1 MALEANYLDI
11 PATLTHHGADFL
23 RRTSYPTSG
32 YSLGTRGRRSSR
44 RLIVPPRRRTPVIRL
59 LIVAL
64 ILFLG
69 SRVFSML
76 QTPREIHPVA
86 ATARTA
92 TPRPA
97 VASKP
102 SARPVATATPSP
114 SRPAIPSQLP
124 QVKVPVLSA
133 SWLRTHPI
141 AEIPSIKGRAAIVV
155 DLTAGQILY
164 QQAQTT
170 RFPEA
175 SLTKM
180 MTAMVAT
187 DLAPLDTV
195 ITVPEA
201 ATQVEPN
208 HMGISTGEKLT
219 LRELLGGMLLDS
231 GNDAA
236 EAIAMGIVDR
246 ATFIGFMNQKAA
258 ALHLRAS
265 HFTNPSGLDDAD
277 HYSSAYD
284 LAVMGATLLAD
295 YPDLRT
301 IVGSKQVSIYA
312 TPQHKAFNPTNIDRL
327 LWTYPGAIGIK
338 PGYTG
343 SAGYCLAA
351 AATRNGRTILVVVLG
366 STQHFTDA
374 ATLLD
379 FGFRHPVTR

>member
-1 MALEANYLDI
+1 M
-11 PATLTHHGADFL
+11 
-23 RRTSYPTSG
+23 
-32 YSLGTRGRRSSR
+32 
-44 RLIVPPRRRTPVIRL
+44 IRL
-59 LIVAL
+59 LIVAAIVL
-64 ILFLG
+64 LG
-69 SRVFSML
+69 SRAFGLL
-76 QTPREIHPVA
+76 QAHTIRPVA
-86 ATARTA
+86 ATTRTA

-97 VASKP
+97 VAARSAP
-102 SARPVATATPSP
+102 SARPAPTPTPSP
-114 SRPAIPSQLP
+114 SPSHPPIPSQLP

-141 AEIPSIKGRAAIVV
+141 PEIPQIKGRAAIVV

-164 QQAQTT
+164 QQAQAT
-170 RFPEA
+170 RYPVA

-180 MTAMVAT
+180 MTAMVAA
-187 DLAPLDTV
+187 DLAPMDTV
-195 ITVPEA
+195 ITVPDV

-219 LRELLGGMLLDS
+219 LRELLDGMLLDS

-246 ATFIGFMNQKAA
+246 GHFIDFMNQKAA
-258 ALHLRAS
+258 ALHLRTT

-284 LAVMGATLLAD
+284 LAVVGATLLTD
-295 YPDLRT
+295 YPDLRA

-312 TPQHKAFNPTNIDRL
+312 TAQHKAFDPINIDRL
-327 LWTYPGAIGIK
+327 LSTYPGAIGIK

-343 SAGYCLAA
+343 AAGYCLAA

-379 FGFRHPVTR
+379 FGFRHPVTH

>member
-1 MALEANYLDI
+1 
-11 PATLTHHGADFL
+11 
-23 RRTSYPTSG
+23 
-32 YSLGTRGRRSSR
+32 
-44 RLIVPPRRRTPVIRL
+44 VIRL
-59 LIVAL
+59 AIVAL
-64 ILFLG
+64 GLLLG
-69 SRVFSML
+69 SRALGFL
-76 QTPREIHPVA
+76 QTHKDLHPVA

-92 TPRPA
+92 TPHPA
-97 VASKP
+97 VASRPAP
-102 SARPVATATPSP
+102 SARPAPTATPSP
-114 SRPAIPSQLP
+114 SRPPVPTQLP

-141 AEIPSIKGRAAIVV
+141 AEVPSIKGRAAIVV

-164 QQAQTT
+164 QQDQGT
-170 RFPEA
+170 RYADA

-180 MTAMVAT
+180 MTAMVAA
-187 DLAPLDTV
+187 DLVPLDTV
-195 ITVPEA
+195 ITVPDA

-219 LRELLGGMLLDS
+219 VRELIDGMMLDS

-246 ATFIGFMNQKAA
+246 PAFLNFMNQKAA
-258 ALHLRAS
+258 ALHLRAT
-265 HFTNPSGLDDAD
+265 HFTNPSGLDETD

-301 IVGSKQVSIYA
+301 IVGSKQISIFA
-312 TPQHKAFNPTNIDRL
+312 TPQHKAFNPINIDRL
-327 LWTYPGAIGIK
+327 LSTYPGAIGIK

-343 SAGYCLAA
+343 AAGYCLAG
-351 AATRNGRTILVVVLG
+351 AATRNGRTILVIVLG

-374 ATLLD
+374 TTLLD
-379 FGFRHPVTR
+379 FAFRHPVTH

>member
-1 MALEANYLDI
+1 
-11 PATLTHHGADFL
+11 
-23 RRTSYPTSG
+23 
-32 YSLGTRGRRSSR
+32 
-44 RLIVPPRRRTPVIRL
+44 VIRL
-59 LIVAL
+59 LIVAAIVL
-64 ILFLG
+64 LG
-69 SRVFSML
+69 SRAFGLL
-76 QTPREIHPVA
+76 QAHTIRPVA
-86 ATARTA
+86 ATTRTA

-97 VASKP
+97 VAARSAP
-102 SARPVATATPSP
+102 SARPAPTPTPSP
-114 SRPAIPSQLP
+114 SPSHPPIPSQLP

-141 AEIPSIKGRAAIVV
+141 PEIPQIKGRAAIVV

-164 QQAQTT
+164 QQAQAT
-170 RFPEA
+170 RYPVA

-180 MTAMVAT
+180 MTAMVAA
-187 DLAPLDTV
+187 DLAPMDTV
-195 ITVPEA
+195 ITVPDA

-219 LRELLGGMLLDS
+219 LRELLDGMLLDS

-246 ATFIGFMNQKAA
+246 GHFIDFMNQKAA
-258 ALHLRAS
+258 ALHLRTT

-284 LAVMGATLLAD
+284 LAVVGATLLTD
-295 YPDLRT
+295 YPDLRA

-312 TPQHKAFNPTNIDRL
+312 TAQHKAFNPINIDRL
-327 LWTYPGAIGIK
+327 LSTYPGAIGIK

-343 SAGYCLAA
+343 AAGYCLAA

-379 FGFRHPVTR
+379 FGFRHPVTH

>member
-1 MALEANYLDI
+1 
-11 PATLTHHGADFL
+11 
-23 RRTSYPTSG
+23 
-32 YSLGTRGRRSSR
+32 
-44 RLIVPPRRRTPVIRL
+44 VIRL
-59 LIVAL
+59 LIVVVAL
-64 ILFLG
+64 LLG
-69 SRVFSML
+69 SRAFSML
-76 QTPREIHPVA
+76 QNHRDMRAVA
-86 ATARTA
+86 ATAHTA
-92 TPRPA
+92 TARPA
-97 VASKP
+97 VATRPAPTIRPTPKP
-102 SARPVATATPSP
+102 TPSP
-114 SRPAIPSQLP
+114 SRPAVPAQLP

-164 QQAQTT
+164 QQDQGT
-170 RFPEA
+170 RYAEA

-180 MTAMVAT
+180 MTAMVAA
-187 DLAPLDTV
+187 DLTPLDTV
-195 ITVPEA
+195 ITVPDA

-219 LRELLGGMLLDS
+219 VRELLEGMLLDS

-246 ATFIGFMNQKAA
+246 PKFIDFMNQKAA
-258 ALHLRAS
+258 ALHLRGS
-265 HFTNPSGLDDAD
+265 HFTNPSGLDEAD

-284 LAVMGATLLAD
+284 LAVVGATLLAD

-301 IVGSKQVSIYA
+301 IVGSKQVSISS
-312 TPQHKAFNPTNIDRL
+312 TPQHKAFNPINIDRL
-327 LWTYPGAIGIK
+327 LSTYPGAIGIK

-343 SAGYCLAA
+343 AAGYCLAA

>member
-1 MALEANYLDI
+1 
-11 PATLTHHGADFL
+11 L

-44 RLIVPPRRRTPVIRL
+44 RLVVPPRRRTPVIRL
-59 LIVAL
+59 AIVAVVL
-64 ILFLG
+64 LLG
-69 SRVFSML
+69 SRALGLL
-76 QTPREIHPVA
+76 QAHRDIHPVA

-92 TPRPA
+92 TPHPA
-97 VASKP
+97 VA
-102 SARPVATATPSP
+102 ARPAPSSRPPAAAPSP
-114 SRPAIPSQLP
+114 SRAAVPTQLP

-141 AEIPSIKGRAAIVV
+141 AETPSIKGRAAIVV

-164 QQAQTT
+164 QQDQAT
-170 RFPEA
+170 RYADA

-180 MTAMVAT
+180 MTAMVAA
-187 DLAPLDTV
+187 DLVPLDTV
-195 ITVPEA
+195 LTVPDA

-208 HMGISTGEKLT
+208 HMGVSAGEKLT
-219 LRELLGGMLLDS
+219 VRELIEGMMLDS

-246 ATFIGFMNQKAA
+246 AAFMNFMNQKAT
-258 ALHLRAS
+258 ALHLRAT

-295 YPDLRT
+295 YPDLRA
-301 IVGSKQVSIYA
+301 IVGSKQISIYS
-312 TPQHKAFNPTNIDRL
+312 TPQHKAFNPINIDRL
-327 LWTYPGAIGIK
+327 LSSYPGAIGIK

-343 SAGYCLAA
+343 AAGYCLAA

-374 ATLLD
+374 STLLD
-379 FGFRHPVTR
+379 FGFRHPITH

>member
-1 MALEANYLDI
+1 M
-11 PATLTHHGADFL
+11 
-23 RRTSYPTSG
+23 
-32 YSLGTRGRRSSR
+32 
-44 RLIVPPRRRTPVIRL
+44 IRL
-59 LIVAL
+59 LIVVFML
-64 ILFLG
+64 LLG
-69 SRVFSML
+69 SRAFSLL
-76 QTPREIHPVA
+76 QSHRDMHVVA
-86 ATARTA
+86 ATARTS

-97 VASKP
+97 ATARPAP
-102 SARPVATATPSP
+102 SAHPPATPTQSP
-114 SRPAIPSQLP
+114 SRPPIPTQLP

-133 SWLRTHPI
+133 SWLRTHPS
-141 AEIPSIKGRAAIVV
+141 AEVPAIKGRAAIVV

-170 RFPEA
+170 RYPDA

-180 MTAMVAT
+180 VTAMVAV

-195 ITVPEA
+195 ISVPDA

-208 HMGISTGEKLT
+208 HMGISTGERLT
-219 LRELLGGMLLDS
+219 LRELLEGMLLDS

-246 ATFIGFMNQKAA
+246 STFIGFMNQKAA
-258 ALHLRAS
+258 QLHLRQTS
-265 HFTNPSGLDDAD
+265 FTNPSGLDDTD

-284 LAVMGATLLAD
+284 LAVVGATLLAD

-301 IVGSKQVSIYA
+301 IVGSKEVSIYA
-312 TPQHKAFNPTNIDRL
+312 TPQHKAFDPINIDRL

-343 SAGYCLAA
+343 AAGYCLAA

-379 FGFRHPVTR
+379 FGFRHPVIR

>member
-1 MALEANYLDI
+1 
-11 PATLTHHGADFL
+11 
-23 RRTSYPTSG
+23 
-32 YSLGTRGRRSSR
+32 
-44 RLIVPPRRRTPVIRL
+44 VVVIL
-59 LIVAL
+59 L
-64 ILFLG
+64 LG
-69 SRVFSML
+69 SRAFSML
-76 QTPREIHPVA
+76 QNHRDMRAVA
-86 ATARTA
+86 ATAHTA
-92 TPRPA
+92 TARPA
-97 VASKP
+97 VAT
-102 SARPVATATPSP
+102 RPMPTIRPTPKATPSP
-114 SRPAIPSQLP
+114 ARPAVAAQLP

-164 QQAQTT
+164 QQDQGT
-170 RFPEA
+170 RYAEA

-180 MTAMVAT
+180 MTALVAA
-187 DLAPLDTV
+187 DLTPLDTV
-195 ITVPEA
+195 ITVPDG

-219 LRELLGGMLLDS
+219 VRELLEGMLLDS

-246 ATFIGFMNQKAA
+246 PKFIDFMNQKAA

-265 HFTNPSGLDDAD
+265 HFTNPSGLDEAD

-284 LAVMGATLLAD
+284 LAVVGATLLAD
-295 YPDLRT
+295 YPELRT
-301 IVGSKQVSIYA
+301 IVGSKQVSIYS
-312 TPQHKAFNPTNIDRL
+312 TPQHKAFNPINIDRL
-327 LWTYPGAIGIK
+327 LSTYPGAIGIK

-343 SAGYCLAA
+343 AAGYCLAA

-379 FGFRHPVTR
+379 FGFKHPVTR

>member
-1 MALEANYLDI
+1 
-11 PATLTHHGADFL
+11 
-23 RRTSYPTSG
+23 
-32 YSLGTRGRRSSR
+32 
-44 RLIVPPRRRTPVIRL
+44 VIRL
-59 LIVAL
+59 LIVVVVL
-64 ILFLG
+64 LLG
-69 SRVFSML
+69 SRAFSML
-76 QTPREIHPVA
+76 QAHHDMRVVA
-86 ATARTA
+86 ATKH
-92 TPRPA
+92 TPTPHPA
-97 VASKP
+97 VA
-102 SARPVATATPSP
+102 ARPGPTVRPAPTPTPSP
-114 SRPAIPSQLP
+114 SRPPVPAQLP
-124 QVKVPVLSA
+124 AVKVAVLSA

-141 AEIPSIKGRAAIVV
+141 AEVPSIKGRAAIVI

-164 QQAQTT
+164 QQNQTT
-170 RFPEA
+170 RYPEA

-180 MTAMVAT
+180 MTAMVAA
-187 DLAPLDTV
+187 DLVPLDTV
-195 ITVPEA
+195 ITVPAA

-219 LRELLGGMLLDS
+219 VRELLEGMLLDS

-246 ATFIGFMNQKAA
+246 AKFIDFMNQKAA
-258 ALHLRAS
+258 ALHLRAT

-284 LAVMGATLLAD
+284 LAVVGATLLAD
-295 YPDLRT
+295 YPDIRA

-312 TPQHKAFNPTNIDRL
+312 TPQHKAFNPINIDRL

-343 SAGYCLAA
+343 AAGYCLAG

-374 ATLLD
+374 AALLD

>member
-1 MALEANYLDI
+1 L
-11 PATLTHHGADFL
+11 
-23 RRTSYPTSG
+23 
-32 YSLGTRGRRSSR
+32 
-44 RLIVPPRRRTPVIRL
+44 
-59 LIVAL
+59 
-64 ILFLG
+64 LG
-69 SRVFSML
+69 SRALGLL
-76 QTPREIHPVA
+76 QAHRDIHPVA

-92 TPRPA
+92 TPHPA
-97 VASKP
+97 VA
-102 SARPVATATPSP
+102 ARPAPSSRPPAAAPSP
-114 SRPAIPSQLP
+114 SRAAVPTQLP

-141 AEIPSIKGRAAIVV
+141 AETPSIKGRAAIVV

-164 QQAQTT
+164 QQDQAT
-170 RFPEA
+170 RYADA

-180 MTAMVAT
+180 MTAMVAA
-187 DLAPLDTV
+187 DLVPLDTV
-195 ITVPEA
+195 LTVPDA

-208 HMGISTGEKLT
+208 HMGVSAGEKLT
-219 LRELLGGMLLDS
+219 VRELIDGMMLDS

-246 ATFIGFMNQKAA
+246 AAFMNFMNQKAT
-258 ALHLRAS
+258 ALHLRAT

-295 YPDLRT
+295 YPDLRA
-301 IVGSKQVSIYA
+301 IVGSKQISIYS
-312 TPQHKAFNPTNIDRL
+312 TPQHKAFNPINIDRL
-327 LWTYPGAIGIK
+327 LSTYPGAIGIK

-343 SAGYCLAA
+343 AAGYCLAA

-374 ATLLD
+374 STLLD
-379 FGFRHPVTR
+379 FGFRHPITH

>member
-1 MALEANYLDI
+1 VL
-11 PATLTHHGADFL
+11 
-23 RRTSYPTSG
+23 
-32 YSLGTRGRRSSR
+32 LGTRVYG
-44 RLIVPPRRRTPVIRL
+44 
-59 LIVAL
+59 
-64 ILFLG
+64 
-69 SRVFSML
+69 ML
-76 QTPREIHPVA
+76 QPHRDMHVVAATSPSASPKPTVASRPVTTTHPVA
-86 ATARTA
+86 
-92 TPRPA
+92 TPSP
-97 VASKP
+97 
-102 SARPVATATPSP
+102 TPSP
-114 SRPAIPSQLP
+114 SRTPVPSQLP
-124 QVKVPVLSA
+124 PVKVPVLSA

-141 AEIPSIKGRAAIVV
+141 AEVPAIKGRAAIVV

-170 RFPEA
+170 RYPEA
-175 SLTKM
+175 SLTKVV
-180 MTAMVAT
+180 TAMVAV

-195 ITVPEA
+195 ITVPAA

-208 HMGISTGEKLT
+208 HMGISTGERLT
-219 LRELLGGMLLDS
+219 LRELLEGMLLDS

-236 EAIAMGIVDR
+236 EAIAAGIVDR
-246 ATFIGFMNQKAA
+246 PAFIDFMNQKAA
-258 ALHLRAS
+258 QLHLRQT
-265 HFTNPSGLDDAD
+265 HFTNPSGLDDTD

-284 LAVMGATLLAD
+284 LAVVGATLLAD

-301 IVGSKQVSIYA
+301 MVGSKQVSIYA
-312 TPQHKAFNPTNIDRL
+312 TPQHKAFNPINIDRL

-343 SAGYCLAA
+343 AAGYCLAA

>member
-1 MALEANYLDI
+1 VLVAA
-11 PATLTHHGADFL
+11 
-23 RRTSYPTSG
+23 
-32 YSLGTRGRRSSR
+32 
-44 RLIVPPRRRTPVIRL
+44 VL
-59 LIVAL
+59 L
-64 ILFLG
+64 LG
-69 SRVFSML
+69 SRAFGLL
-76 QTPREIHPVA
+76 QPHRDIHPVA

-92 TPRPA
+92 TPHPA
-97 VASKP
+97 VAARPAP
-102 SARPVATATPSP
+102 SARSTATPSP
-114 SRPAIPSQLP
+114 SRPTVPTQLP

-133 SWLRTHPI
+133 GWLRTHPI

-164 QQAQTT
+164 QQDQGT
-170 RFPEA
+170 RYADA

-180 MTAMVAT
+180 MTAMVAA
-187 DLAPLDTV
+187 DLVPLDTV
-195 ITVPEA
+195 ITVPDA

-219 LRELLGGMLLDS
+219 VRELLDGMMLDS

-236 EAIAMGIVDR
+236 EAIAMGITDR
-246 ATFIGFMNQKAA
+246 AKFIDFMNQKAT
-258 ALHLRAS
+258 ALHLRS
-265 HFTNPSGLDDAD
+265 THFTNPSGLDDTD

-284 LAVMGATLLAD
+284 VAVMGATLLAD

-301 IVGSKQVSIYA
+301 IVGSKQVSISA
-312 TPQHKAFNPTNIDRL
+312 TPQHKAFDPINIDRL

-343 SAGYCLAA
+343 AAGYCLAA
-351 AATRNGRTILVVVLG
+351 AATRDGRTILVVVLG

-379 FGFRHPVTR
+379 FGFRHPVTH

>member
-1 MALEANYLDI
+1 M
-11 PATLTHHGADFL
+11 
-23 RRTSYPTSG
+23 
-32 YSLGTRGRRSSR
+32 
-44 RLIVPPRRRTPVIRL
+44 IRL
-59 LIVAL
+59 LIVVVVL
-64 ILFLG
+64 LLG
-69 SRVFSML
+69 SRAFSML
-76 QTPREIHPVA
+76 QNHRDMRAVA
-86 ATARTA
+86 ATAHTA
-92 TPRPA
+92 GARPTVAARPGPTIRPTPR
-97 VASKP
+97 
-102 SARPVATATPSP
+102 ATPSP
-114 SRPAIPSQLP
+114 ARPPVPAQLP
-124 QVKVPVLSA
+124 AVKVPVFSA

-141 AEIPSIKGRAAIVV
+141 AEVPSIKGRAAIVV
-155 DLTAGQILY
+155 DLTAGQVLY
-164 QQAQTT
+164 QQDQST
-170 RFPEA
+170 RYAEA

-180 MTAMVAT
+180 MTAMVAA
-187 DLAPLDTV
+187 DLTPLDTV
-195 ITVPEA
+195 ITVPDA

-219 LRELLGGMLLDS
+219 VRELLEGMLLDS

-246 ATFIGFMNQKAA
+246 PKFIDFMNQKAA
-258 ALHLRAS
+258 ALHLRAT

-284 LAVMGATLLAD
+284 LAVVGATLLAD
-295 YPDLRT
+295 YPDLRA

-312 TPQHKAFNPTNIDRL
+312 TPLHKAFNPVNIDRL

-343 SAGYCLAA
+343 AAGYCLAA